1 MHRFVIH
8 TTDSAP
14 EEATPMLEK
23 IEDDLGHVPNLYGEL
38 ADAPAV
44 LDAYLS
50 LDKRFRNTE
59 LTPLQRNIV
68 LLTASR
74 ANECE
79 YCIAVHS
86 SELTEA
92 GFPTEEIEHVRN
104 VEPLS
109 DDRLEALRLFTHRIV
124 ERRGHVTDEHIA
136 DFLEAG
142 FERPQV
148 LEVVLGVAM
157 KTLSNYTNHIM
168 DTPLD
173 ERISDFAWSSETRE
187 SERQPAA
194 TPA

>member
-8 TTDSAP
+8 TPDSAP
-14 EEATPMLEK
+14 EKATPMLEK
-23 IEDDLGHVPNLYGEL
+23 IEDDVGYVPNLFGGL

-74 ANECE
+74 TNECG
-79 YCIAVHS
+79 YCMAAHS
-86 SELTEA
+86 TELAEA
-92 GFPTEEIEHVRN
+92 GFPTDEIERVRN
-104 VEPLS
+104 MEPLS

-124 ERRGHVTDEHIA
+124 KRRGHLSDEHIA

-173 ERISDFAWSSETRE
+173 EQIAEFAWSGETRE
-187 SERQPAA
+187 PERQPAA
-194 TPA
+194 TSA

>member
-8 TTDSAP
+8 TTDTAP
-14 EEATPMLEK
+14 EKATPMLEK
-23 IEDDLGHVPNLYGEL
+23 IEDDLGYVPNLFGGL

-79 YCIAVHS
+79 YCMAAHS
-86 SELTEA
+86 ADLSEA
-92 GFPTEEIEHVRN
+92 GFPTDEIERVRSA
-104 VEPLS
+104 EPLS

-124 ERRGHVTDEHIA
+124 ERRGHPRDEHIA

-173 ERISDFAWSSETRE
+173 EPIADFAWSGETRE
-187 SERQPAA
+187 SERQPATTSA
-194 TPA
+194 

>member
-8 TTDSAP
+8 TTDTAP
-14 EEATPMLEK
+14 EKATPMLEK
-23 IEDDLGHVPNLYGEL
+23 IEDDLGYVPNLFGGL

-68 LLTASR
+68 LLSASR

-79 YCIAVHS
+79 YCMAAHS
-86 SELTEA
+86 KELSEA
-92 GFPTEEIEHVRN
+92 GFPADEIERVRSA
-104 VEPLS
+104 EPLS

-124 ERRGHVTDEHIA
+124 ERRGHPTDEHIA

-173 ERISDFAWSSETRE
+173 EPIADFAWSGETRE
-187 SERQPAA
+187 SKRQPATTSA
-194 TPA
+194 